1 MSEAGWTEVTKLS
14 GSDPRRVVSILRGTH
29 GLFRFDAL
37 RWRKYYEP
45 SADIPRLFPIPHLEP
60 ACAKDLKDRPK
71 WSVVKRYIVERK
83 SLIKEREPM
92 V

>member
-45 SADIPRLFPIPHLEP
+45 SPADDGPMDGGWWDCEHQSGLHPSAED
-60 ACAKDLKDRPK
+60 A
-71 WSVVKRYIVERK
+71 
-83 SLIKEREPM
+83 EREARSSIAWLRAAD
-92 V
+92 